1 MKKEEALYLL
11 RNGKS
16 SEWNSYRERNRDWR
30 PDLSNESLEDVVLYL
45 FNLSK
50 SNLCGSKLPPKR
62 GNYIRDKYPYESNTS
77 YPPNNKVVNLSDT
90 KFDKNTNFPAGI
102 NLCKYGAFYVSE
114 SESSV
119 DTYNKMNVFI
129 GYAWANEDVILAI
142 EQWLRN
148 KGLST
153 RIDRR
158 DFFAGERIR
167 NEIMRVMSE
176 CNVILIFYSK
186 DAKDK
191 PWPQFEREMA
201 GDLEMDAKKRKVP
214 PPRIIYVVIDDTP
227 LPSISE
233 ENRIAVMAKG
243 KRFELVCE
251 EIHHN
256 ILQLPRPPEK
266 IDLSKWSKYEF

>member
-11 RNGKS
+11 LNKKS
-16 SEWNSYRERNRDWR
+16 SEWNSYRERNRDWM
-30 PDLSNESLEDVVLYL
+30 PDLSNEDLSEVDFAPWSSRPA
-45 FNLSK
+45 FNLSNA
-50 SNLCGSKLPPKR
+50 NLCGAKLPKS
-62 GNYIRDKYPYESNTS
+62 GAYYESSTG
-77 YPPNNKVVNLSDT
+77 KANLLNA
-90 KFDKNTNFPAGI
+90 KFDKTTTDSTSVD
-102 NLCKYGAFYVSE
+102 LCKFGAFYVSE
-114 SESSV
+114 SESSL
-119 DTYNKMNVFI
+119 DTYDKMSIFI
-129 GYAWANEDVILAI
+129 GYAWANEEVILAI

-176 CNVILIFYSK
+176 CDVILIFYSK
-186 DAKDK
+186 DSKDK
-191 PWPQFEREMA
+191 PWPQFEQEMA
-201 GDLEMDAKKRKVP
+201 GDLEMDAKKRKTK
-214 PPRIIYVVIDDTP
+214 PPRIMYVVIDDTP

-233 ENRIAVMAKG
+233 KNRIAVMAKG

-251 EIHHN
+251 EIYHN